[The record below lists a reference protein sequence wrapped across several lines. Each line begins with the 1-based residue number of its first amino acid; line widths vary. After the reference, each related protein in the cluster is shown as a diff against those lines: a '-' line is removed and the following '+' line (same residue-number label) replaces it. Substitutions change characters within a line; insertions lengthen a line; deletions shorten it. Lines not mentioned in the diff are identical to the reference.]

1 MPEELPQPEL
11 SARVRRLAQVFT
23 ETGLLRLRVER
34 AGETIE
40 LGRRARAAAAYSDAS
55 ANPDGER
62 PRRYDAIKADLVG
75 VFRLSRPAPAEG
87 DVIRADRDLAIVEAL
102 GIRNPVRSMGTGR
115 IVRIAC
121 KDGDPVEYGQTLFE
135 IDRG

>member
-1 MPEELPQPEL
+1 MSEELSQPEL
-11 SARVRRLAQVFT
+11 SVRVRGLAQVFT

-34 AGETIE
+34 EGETIE
-40 LGRRARAAAAYSDAS
+40 LGRRARAAAADDLS
-55 ANPDGER
+55 AEAGEV
-62 PRRYDAIKADLVG
+62 PRAYDAIKADLVG
-75 VFRLSRPAPAEG
+75 VFRLSRPAPVEG
-87 DVIRADRDLAIVEAL
+87 ELIRADRDLAIVEAL
-102 GIRNPVRSMGTGR
+102 GIRNPVRSMGAGR